1 MRCAACAWYARR
13 SRVPLRLPRLA
24 VVCKLAQGARA
35 ALSPMA
41 ALLGGFVG
49 QEVVKAASGKFHP
62 LFQARCCH
70 CCCGRARRA
79 LPCCRRLAE
88 GPVGVAIKG
97 QHVHRGARLIVKPTP
112 PYTLCPQWFYFDS
125 LESMP
130 DSPLAPEDM
139 APQACAAR
147 TWRVAQEGGPRT
159 AWRAVLTAVLLLL
172 PSLCAAAGQPL
183 RRSSGGV
190 WAGGAAAAGSAQDL
204 SGKALGGQLSMM
216 RAWRSLPRPAAPH
229 PHTTPRRAQVGAGA
243 LGCEFLKNVALMGVS
258 CGEACPPRASVCAR
272 A

>member
-1 MRCAACAWYARR
+1 MRLVRTTQSCAPAPAPSC
-13 SRVPLRLPRLA
+13 
-24 VVCKLAQGARA
+24 
-35 ALSPMA
+35 
-41 ALLGGFVG
+41 
-49 QEVVKAASGKFHP
+49 SGV
-62 LFQARCCH
+62 QA
-70 CCCGRARRA
+70 GARRA
-79 LPCCRRLAE
+79 RGAVPHGCTAGRVCWAGGGQGGVRQISPPLPGALLPLLLRSCAPCSAVLPASCRGAS
-88 GPVGVAIKG
+88 AIKG